1 MKLNQIKKIKKLATI
16 TAYGSLEKISKK
28 ISRKGEIFYILAF
41 SNRSGRVNISL
52 FSPIHDEDINSQ
64 FNDLVNRVKLKIT
77 PYKIYS
83 KDVSSLRYAKRTK
96 NRSAS
101 LNIIGNSSW

>member
-1 MKLNQIKKIKKLATI
+1 MTINQIKKIRKQATV

-41 SNRSGRVNISL
+41 SNRSGIMNVGL
-52 FSPIHDEDINSQ
+52 FSPIHDEDIDSQ
-64 FNDLVNRVKLKIT
+64 FSTLVNRVKLKIT
-77 PYKIYS
+77 QYKHHS
-83 KDVSSLRYAKRTK
+83 KNASNLRYDKRTK

-101 LNIIGNSSW
+101 LNIIESSF